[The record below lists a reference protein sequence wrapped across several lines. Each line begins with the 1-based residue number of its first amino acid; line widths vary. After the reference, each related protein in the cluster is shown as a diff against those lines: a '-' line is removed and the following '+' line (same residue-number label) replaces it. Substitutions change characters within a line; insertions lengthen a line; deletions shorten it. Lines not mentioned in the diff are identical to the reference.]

1 MLIVY
6 LFIDSTQQGPN
17 LQFKPTTAPPA
28 PSASRVFLPVQGRWG
43 GPLSLPQPILEP
55 GQQEEAS
62 RCQAAWA
69 VWRMLTG
76 VSQVGMWEIL
86 PPSEA
91 DSGVHVWKRSEPE
104 FVALASGQSTWA
116 ATQTAAACSRAGRQ
130 CLLRPSRGPGWA
142 G

>member
-55 GQQEEAS
+55 RQQEEAVTLPGS
-62 RCQAAWA
+62 LGRVEDADWG
-69 VWRMLTG
+69 LPG
-76 VSQVGMWEIL
+76 GNVG
-86 PPSEA
+86 
-91 DSGVHVWKRSEPE
+91 D
-104 FVALASGQSTWA
+104 
-116 ATQTAAACSRAGRQ
+116 TA
-130 CLLRPSRGPGWA
+130 PF
-142 G
+142 